1 MRTKEPGGTCKP
13 PRPEGSHRH
22 RSRTK
27 DSENLLISGD
37 PSPHELPSAEESS
50 LGLCLKSLYKTPPQ
64 VQLRPHLS
72 EPQISSLHYDS
83 AIMSANNN
91 NNNDHPAPTE
101 ASSRPRRSSI
111 TSQTFTSLFNR
122 SNSTSGPTP
131 PFPMT
136 ISTAA
141 AQEQQRR
148 RMSVSTLGLS
158 GTSPTQQS
166 PFPFGGRRGSVSTGG
181 SIDENAIDD
190 DESPGQSNPTT
201 PFARRMSFGAQALRS
216 SRTVGGSPGTTGRSP
231 SYTSSQLPT
240 IPSGSRG
247 GGSSGKTTPPKSL
260 SQASTH
266 PKARTPSDNA
276 ISARP
281 GEGFNWSEQ
290 LRSRAESSVSQTQRP
305 SFSASP
311 PNSSK
316 PFSAPAHE
324 RTRSVSEMPAPLA
337 AIPPPAPARPPRKQ
351 PDAFQERILKGDFYM
366 D

>member
-1 MRTKEPGGTCKP
+1 
-13 PRPEGSHRH
+13 
-22 RSRTK
+22 
-27 DSENLLISGD
+27 
-37 PSPHELPSAEESS
+37 
-50 LGLCLKSLYKTPPQ
+50 
-64 VQLRPHLS
+64 
-72 EPQISSLHYDS
+72 
-83 AIMSANNN
+83 MSANNN

-131 PFPMT
+131 PFPMP

-148 RMSVSTLGLS
+148 RMSISTLGLS

-190 DESPGQSNPTT
+190 EEIPGQSNPAT
-201 PFARRMSFGAQALRS
+201 PFARRMSFGGQALRS
-216 SRTVGGSPGTTGRSP
+216 SRTAGGSPGTT
-231 SYTSSQLPT
+231 
-240 IPSGSRG
+240 
-247 GGSSGKTTPPKSL
+247 
-260 SQASTH
+260 
-266 PKARTPSDNA
+266 
-276 ISARP
+276 

-290 LRSRAESSVSQTQRP
+290 LRSRAESSVSQSQRP
-305 SFSASP
+305 SFSSSP
-311 PNSSK
+311 PNNNK
-316 PFSAPAHE
+316 PFTAPAHE
-324 RTRSVSEMPAPLA
+324 RTKSVSEMPAPPA
-337 AIPPPAPARPPRKQ
+337 AIPQTAPARPPRKQ